1 MNVFI
6 GNKLKKLRKDKNFS
20 QEEMADY
27 LNISQSTYARMENG
41 ENHSWANYILKI
53 CEVFTISPEDLVK
66 RDLPDRNTKSQKLNS
81 TYSVQ
86 ELSDKLIQ
94 QYEQRINELKEI
106 IEIYKDK
113 NI

>member
-1 MNVFI
+1 MNALV
-6 GNKLKKLRKDKNFS
+6 GNKLKKLRKSRNFS

-27 LNISQSTYARMENG
+27 LNISQSSYARMENG
-41 ENHSWANYILKI
+41 ENHSWANHISRI
-53 CEVFTISPEDLVK
+53 CEIFTIYPEDLIR
-66 RDLPDRNTKSQKLNS
+66 RDLLDGNNNQQKLNS

-86 ELSDKLIQ
+86 ELSDKLIE

-113 NI
+113 KK